1 MKLKTN
7 MSGLCRE
14 VNVWQMGRPEVDLN
28 SRSGFIARLSRVV
41 VLRLGGVVSLRLG
54 GAVGLRLGWT
64 VGLRLA
70 LVVVLRLG

>member
-28 SRSGFIARLSRVV
+28 SISGFIARLSRVV
-41 VLRLGGVVSLRLG
+41 VLRLGRVVNLRLD
-54 GAVGLRLGWT
+54 RT